1 MEKDSALISDSF
13 SVKFPAASGGEL
25 TPFPLVPP
33 KRYERRDSKYE
44 NDIYIFFNFRRGALY
59 TKSPQLLFKDAIG
72 MCLITI
78 AV

>member
-44 NDIYIFFNFRRGALY
+44 NDIYIFF
-59 TKSPQLLFKDAIG
+59 
-72 MCLITI
+72 
-78 AV
+78 